1 MEDFFDVKLTEIDGQ
16 AVSLFGVFD
25 GMDPNVALFNLQYF
39 VYHVFLSI
47 SGALGHGGSR
57 AAEYLKEHLF
67 ENLLKHPEFLTD
79 TKLAISIIFS
89 HKASLQTLPVDILVA
104 ATKRLEIYF

>member
-1 MEDFFDVKLTEIDGQ
+1 MEDFYDVKLTEIDGQ

-25 GMDPNVALFNLQYF
+25 GMDSYVALFTFL
-39 VYHVFLSI
+39 VFLPTMFFFSR

-79 TKLAISIIFS
+79 TKLAISNFS
-89 HKASLQTLPVDILVA
+89 HNALL
-104 ATKRLEIYF
+104 